1 MSGSFEET
9 PQERL
14 SRYRNLAYDARQA
27 AARAGA
33 PDVQA
38 GYAGL
43 AKSWDDLADQ
53 LQREIGSAAEAAGGT
68 LAGGAVGSGF
78 GSTDQPA
85 CEQCGQP
92 TFLSRRAPHPARGP
106 HYEFQT
112 FSCPGC
118 GHSQTRDAD
127 WRGKV

>member
-1 MSGSFEET
+1 MSGSLQET

-14 SRYRNLAYDARQA
+14 SRYRNLAEEARQA

-33 PDVQA
+33 ADVGA

-53 LQREIGSAAEAAGGT
+53 LERELGLAPSSAMAPGGGT
-68 LAGGAVGSGF
+68 IGTSF
-78 GSTDQPA
+78 GSTDQPP

-92 TFLSRRAPHPARGP
+92 ALLSRRAPHPTRGP
-106 HYEFQT
+106 AFELQT

-118 GHSQTRDAD
+118 GHTQTRDAD
-127 WRGKV
+127 WRGKL

>member
-1 MSGSFEET
+1 MSGSSEET

-14 SRYRNLAYDARQA
+14 SRYRNLADDARQA

-53 LQREIGSAAEAAGGT
+53 LEREIGSAAEAGGAGG
-68 LAGGAVGSGF
+68 GF
-78 GSTDQPA
+78 GTTDQPA
-85 CEQCGQP
+85 CEQCGQS
-92 TFLSRRAPHPARGP
+92 TFLSRRAPHPTRGP

-118 GHSQTRDAD
+118 GHTQTRDAD